1 MFFLRNYNL
10 KKRMMNSLVLIT
22 KAEKEAMRE
31 KFPHLDIVRTMRQR
45 SSRGRYYMEEAPQA
59 MKYLR
64 AVRNRNVVE
73 RHGR

>member
-1 MFFLRNYNL
+1 MM
-10 KKRMMNSLVLIT
+10 KRLVLIT
-22 KAEKEAMRE
+22 KEEKEAIRA

-45 SSRGRYYMEEAPQA
+45 SKRGRYYMEEAPQA

-64 AVRNRNVVE
+64 AIRNRNVVE